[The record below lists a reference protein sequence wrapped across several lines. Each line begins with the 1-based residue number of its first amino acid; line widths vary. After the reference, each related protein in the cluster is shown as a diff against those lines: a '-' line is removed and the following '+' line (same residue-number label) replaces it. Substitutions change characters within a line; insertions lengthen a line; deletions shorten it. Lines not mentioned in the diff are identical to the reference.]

1 VSFAASPTGAASPPY
16 AGPSLEAPV
25 TDEDLP
31 VISFVEDVP
40 GLPGLASCV
49 LVALDDDASVF
60 ALRSVV
66 DPDLRLLVV
75 APGAFFPDYSTEV
88 ADEIVHLLELDP
100 GDLPLV
106 LLVVNPGSGLADA
119 TANLAAPILVNPRTR
134 RAVQA
139 LQADGDLSLRAP
151 LLSPAH

>member
-1 VSFAASPTGAASPPY
+1 M
-16 AGPSLEAPV
+16 

-40 GLPGLASCV
+40 GLPGLAQSV
-49 LVALDDDASVF
+49 LVSLDDSASVF
-60 ALRSVV
+60 ALRSVA

-75 APGAFFPDYSTEV
+75 APGAFFPDYSTEIETEV
-88 ADEIVHLLELDP
+88 VEALELAA
-100 GDLPLV
+100 GEQPLV

-119 TANLAAPILVNPRTR
+119 TANLAAPILVNARTR

-139 LQADGDLSLRAP
+139 LQSDTELSLRAP
-151 LLSPAH
+151 LLAGAR

>member
-1 VSFAASPTGAASPPY
+1 M
-16 AGPSLEAPV
+16 

-40 GLPGLASCV
+40 GLPGLSQCV
-49 LVALDDDASVF
+49 LVSLDDDAMVF
-60 ALRSVV
+60 ALRSVL

-75 APGAFFPDYSTEV
+75 APGPFFPDYSTEV
-88 ADEIVHLLELDP
+88 ADEVVEVLGLERDEQ
-100 GDLPLV
+100 PLV

-119 TANLAAPILVNPRTR
+119 TANLAAPILVNARTR

-151 LLSPAH
+151 LLAGAR

>member
-1 VSFAASPTGAASPPY
+1 MV
-16 AGPSLEAPV
+16 
-25 TDEDLP
+25 DEDLP

-40 GLPGLASCV
+40 GLPGLARCV

-88 ADEIVHLLELDP
+88 DRRD
-100 GDLPLV
+100 
-106 LLVVNPGSGLADA
+106 
-119 TANLAAPILVNPRTR
+119 RR
-134 RAVQA
+134 RAGA
-139 LQADGDLSLRAP
+139 GRRRTSRW
-151 LLSPAH
+151 SCSW

>member
-1 VSFAASPTGAASPPY
+1 MAD
-16 AGPSLEAPV
+16 
-25 TDEDLP
+25 DELP

-40 GLPGLASCV
+40 GLPGLAQCV

-75 APGAFFPDYSTEV
+75 APGAFFPDYSTEI
-88 ADEIVHLLELDP
+88 ADEVVEALELTP
-100 GDLPLV
+100 LEQPLV
-106 LLVVNPGSGLADA
+106 LLVVNPGAGLADA
-119 TANLAAPILVNPRTR
+119 TANLAAPILVNARTR

-139 LQADGDLSLRAP
+139 LQADSDLPLRAP
-151 LLSPAH
+151 LLATAS

>member
-1 VSFAASPTGAASPPY
+1 MTIAADRPARTADARGGAM
-16 AGPSLEAPV
+16 

-40 GLPGLASCV
+40 GLPGLSQCV
-49 LVALDDDASVF
+49 LVSLDDEAMVF
-60 ALRSVV
+60 ALRSVL

-75 APGAFFPDYSTEV
+75 APGPFFPDYSTDV
-88 ADEIVHLLELDP
+88 ADEVVDVLGLDA
-100 GDLPLV
+100 DEQPLV

-119 TANLAAPILVNPRTR
+119 TANLAAPILVNARTR

-151 LLSPAH
+151 LLAGAH